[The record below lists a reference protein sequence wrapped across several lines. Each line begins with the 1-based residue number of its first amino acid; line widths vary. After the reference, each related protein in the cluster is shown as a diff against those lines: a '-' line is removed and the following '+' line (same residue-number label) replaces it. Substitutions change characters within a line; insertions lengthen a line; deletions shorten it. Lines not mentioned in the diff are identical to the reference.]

1 MKIILK
7 ILCAPII
14 AVLTVFVW
22 LAAKLVQVSA
32 IFLNIIA
39 ILTALGAV
47 CIIIDGRTG
56 QGIAGL
62 VAAFLLTPFGLPMLS
77 IALLGLVQRFKFW
90 IQDRVYG

>member
-1 MKIILK
+1 M
-7 ILCAPII
+7 
-14 AVLTVFVW
+14 LTVFVW